1 MMGIL
6 DFYTSTDMF
15 PGKPVFLFFCFVL
28 FCLFVCLFLE
38 NLEKDNSFLQYL
50 KTPSLCNGAQTPAEG
65 SVGQAVDCY
74 LWLKESGHL
83 GSEGL
88 GAQSGQ
94 LRPASFL

>member
-1 MMGIL
+1 MKGIL

-15 PGKPVFLFFCFVL
+15 PGKPV
-28 FCLFVCLFLE
+28 FLE

-74 LWLKESGHL
+74 LWLLLKEAGHL